1 MPFTRKIEGDG
12 MKRVVLLGLAC
23 FALFGCGEKKVTE
36 EMLLGDW
43 ECTQN
48 DQKAKWKMEKWNFSG
63 FRRDQKRKIFNY
75 IQNL

>member
-1 MPFTRKIEGDG
+1 

-23 FALFGCGEKKVTE
+23 FALLCFALLCCGEKKVTE

-48 DQKAKWKMEKWNFSG
+48 DQKAK
-63 FRRDQKRKIFNY
+63 
-75 IQNL
+75 